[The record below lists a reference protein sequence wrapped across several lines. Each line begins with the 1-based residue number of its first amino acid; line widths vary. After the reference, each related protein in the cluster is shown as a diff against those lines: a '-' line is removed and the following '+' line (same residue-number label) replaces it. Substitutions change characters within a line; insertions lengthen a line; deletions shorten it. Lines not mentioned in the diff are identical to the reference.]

1 MKFLHYAQSFLTK
14 KIQLKNI
21 IKKPTNITLKLLM
34 KMLLKETQKIL
45 IEMKS

>member
-34 KMLLKETQKIL
+34 KMKTFKRDSENIN
-45 IEMKS
+45 